1 MASIKKFEDLK
12 AWQEARILCKKVHA
26 LTLNQEF
33 SRDYSLKDQIKRS
46 SGSVMDNIAEGF
58 DRDGNKELI
67 HFCSIAKAS
76 CSEVKSQL
84 YRAIDY
90 KYISEKEFKVA
101 VEQASKTSALIG
113 GFMRYVK
120 SSDYKGAKFMARE
133 DGVEYFRKGEEN
145 E

>member
-1 MASIKKFEDLK
+1 MASIKRFEDLK
-12 AWQEARILCKKVHA
+12 AWQEARVLCKKVHV

-33 SRDYSLKDQIKRS
+33 SRDFSLKDQIKRS

-84 YRAIDY
+84 YRAKDY
-90 KYISEKEFKVA
+90 KYISEKEFEDA
-101 VEQASKTSALIG
+101 IEQASKTSSLIG
-113 GFMRYVK
+113 GFMKYIRT
-120 SSDYKGAKFMARE
+120 SDFKGTKFVRE
-133 DGVEYFRKGEEN
+133 DSVEYFRKGEEN

>member
-12 AWQEARILCKKVHA
+12 AWQEARVLCKKVHA

-33 SRDYSLKDQIKRS
+33 SRDFSLKDQIKRS

-76 CSEVKSQL
+76 CSEVRSQL
-84 YRAIDY
+84 YRAVDY
-90 KYISEKEFKVA
+90 RYITEKEFKEV
-101 VEQASKTSALIG
+101 VEQASKTSSLIG
-113 GFMRYVK
+113 GFMKYIK
-120 SSDYKGAKFMARE
+120 TSDYKGTKFMRE
-133 DGVEYFRKGEEN
+133 DEVGYFRKGEMDE
-145 E
+145 